1 MSSPVPQPP
10 APATTAQQA
19 AQTAVG
25 AILRTPRQRRVASA
39 VLGIIGLLLAG
50 VAQTVSILAGNH
62 VIEPDPVWLQVAWQ
76 WFGLLASL
84 GGFTWNAN
92 VR

>member
-1 MSSPVPQPP
+1 MSTPLPDPQTP
-10 APATTAQQA
+10 AQA
-19 AQTAVG
+19 VAG
-25 AILRTPRQRRVASA
+25 AILRTPKARKIASA
-39 VLGIIGLLLAG
+39 ILGVIGLILAG
-50 VAQTVSILAGNH
+50 AAQTVSILAGNH
-62 VIEPDPVWLQVAWQ
+62 VIQPDPVWLQVAWQ